1 MNIIFTGTVV
11 STRMQKTVVVR
22 VETKFRHPVYHK
34 VITKHKKFMAHND
47 LPDIKEGDVVTI
59 TQTRPLSKQKHF
71 IVVKKLNQSIK

>member
-1 MNIIFTGTVV
+1 
-11 STRMQKTVVVR
+11 
-22 VETKFRHPVYHK
+22 
-34 VITKHKKFMAHND
+34 MAHND